1 MSSAAARPTGLK
13 DQETLIA
20 GDTSYAMLT
29 MLTLLT
35 MLTML
40 MMMIDTDVVV
50 AVQAAASG
58 AAPNHRLEHASDR
71 HLPGRHGQAGRAGTD
86 PLQVATPVA

>member
-1 MSSAAARPTGLK
+1 MSSAAARPTGPRQTK
-13 DQETLIA
+13 TVIA

-29 MLTLLT
+29 MLT
-35 MLTML
+35 ML
-40 MMMIDTDVVV
+40 MMMIDTAVVV